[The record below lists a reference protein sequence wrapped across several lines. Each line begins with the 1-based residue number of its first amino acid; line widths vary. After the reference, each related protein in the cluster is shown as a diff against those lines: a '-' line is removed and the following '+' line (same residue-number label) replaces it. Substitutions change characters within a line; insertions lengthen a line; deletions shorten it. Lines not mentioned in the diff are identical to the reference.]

1 MPRDREH
8 IETNFMDRQ
17 AAENAKSGTA
27 KGIFGLIGVVILVG
41 VGFGGYQAFQFFGN
55 FEVNSYKRN
64 VAVNLKDPKVE
75 GGKAI
80 VSVEFKNHNA
90 VDISN
95 PVVDYTIQSA
105 DGKQIAAGQVK
116 VEGTIPAA
124 DSRNFDNIA
133 LSEVQGQPARMHSDL
148 VTLVVKPND
157 KLPKGYSARFAGAF
171 DNTGTQLISALE
183 PLATEAPNFEGTY
196 IAMGEV
202 YKETGDWQS
211 ALDKYKKAVEVAPDS
226 ANAHYHLGVALAH
239 QSQLPEGI
247 AELKKAAEL
256 NPSDPEI
263 AKTLASFSA
272 APAAAPTEP
281 AAEPKHHKSKSKHK
295 RH

>member
-27 KGIFGLIGVVILVG
+27 KGIFGLIGVVVLVG
-41 VGFGGYQAFQFFGN
+41 IGFGGFQAIQFFGN
-55 FEVNSYKRN
+55 FEMNSYKRN
-64 VAVNLKDPKVE
+64 VAVNLKEPKVE

-95 PVVDYTIQSA
+95 PVVDYTIQSS

-116 VEGTIPAA
+116 VEGTVPAA
-124 DSRNFDNIA
+124 DGRSFDNIA

-148 VTLVVKPND
+148 VSLVVKPNE
-157 KLPKGYSARFAGAF
+157 KLPKGFSARFAGAF
-171 DNTGTQLISALE
+171 DNAGPQLISALE

-196 IAMGEV
+196 IAMGEA
-202 YKETGDWQS
+202 YKEGGDWQS
-211 ALDKYKKAVEVAPDS
+211 ALDKYKKAVEIAPES
-226 ANAHYHLGVALAH
+226 ANAHYHYGVALAH
-239 QSQLPEGI
+239 QNQLAEGT

-256 NPSDPEI
+256 NPSDQEI
-263 AKTLASFSA
+263 AKTLASYNSA
-272 APAAAPTEP
+272 PAPAAAAEP
-281 AAEPKHHKSKSKHK
+281 AAETKHHKTKHK
-295 RH
+295 KH